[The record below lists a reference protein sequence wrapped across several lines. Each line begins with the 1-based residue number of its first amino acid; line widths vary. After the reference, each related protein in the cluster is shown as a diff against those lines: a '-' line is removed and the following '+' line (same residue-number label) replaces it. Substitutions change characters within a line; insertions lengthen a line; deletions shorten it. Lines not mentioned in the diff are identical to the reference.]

1 MGIYAEDHGY
11 NERGALMNKGQR
23 KSHSITE
30 SIINVVVGFG
40 INFTANMLI
49 FPLFGWS
56 INVRQN
62 ITLGVIY
69 ALISIAQS
77 YVLRRVFDRIMVNGK

>member
-1 MGIYAEDHGY
+1 M
-11 NERGALMNKGQR
+11 KGQK

-30 SIINVVVGFG
+30 SIVNVIVGFG
-40 INFTANMLI
+40 INFTANMLV

-56 INVRQN
+56 ISMRQN

-69 ALISIAQS
+69 TLISIARS
-77 YVLRRVFDRIMVNGK
+77 YMLRRFFNKVMLWQTK